1 MVKSCLLAFNLNSL
15 HYIELINDRAH
26 LSLAKSIGEEVA
38 NTTKQMKKQ
47 MLQNK
52 SSEKKAPIKVDWKCL
67 KLILEMIQACLVNGD
82 QDENDDDDAEQKMD
96 VLIDESMKKLYE
108 SFIQLIPYLFLILE
122 TIEENFDVDETSKE
136 VKSNKEEQIIE

>member
-26 LSLAKSIGEEVA
+26 LSLAKGIGEEVA

-47 MLQNK
+47 MLNK
-52 SSEKKAPIKVDWKCL
+52 GGEKKAPLKVDWKCL
-67 KLILEMIQACLVNGD
+67 KLILELMQACLVNGD
-82 QDENDDDDAEQKMD
+82 LDEDDDEQKMD
-96 VLIDESMKKLYE
+96 VNNNEIDESMKKLYE

-122 TIEENFDVDETSKE
+122 TIEENFDADITCKE
-136 VKSNKEEQIIE
+136 VKSDKEEQIVE

>member
-47 MLQNK
+47 MLNK
-52 SSEKKAPIKVDWKCL
+52 SSEKKAPLKVDWRCL
-67 KLILEMIQACLVNGD
+67 KLILELMQACLVNGD
-82 QDENDDDDAEQKMD
+82 QDENDDELKMD
-96 VLIDESMKKLYE
+96 VNSNEIDESMKKLYE
-108 SFIQLIPYLFLILE
+108 SFIQLIPYLFLILD

-136 VKSNKEEQIIE
+136 VKSDKEEQIE